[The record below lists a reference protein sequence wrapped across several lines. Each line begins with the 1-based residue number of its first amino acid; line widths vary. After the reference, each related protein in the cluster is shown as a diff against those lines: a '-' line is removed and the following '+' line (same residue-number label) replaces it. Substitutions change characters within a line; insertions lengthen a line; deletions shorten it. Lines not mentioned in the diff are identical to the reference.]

1 MAICAAT
8 RASALPYT
16 TNTQKRLN
24 AKRHGIA
31 IGGDAP
37 DKVAFRDCDND
48 AVLIEGA
55 YFLAALFQCQLTI
68 AIWHPHM
75 IDRLSFCPMT
85 GEPMFSA
92 VPRFAKIAAI
102 VVLAAAS
109 SFASFSDAD
118 ARRAG
123 SSGFG
128 SRGTRTFD
136 TPAITRT
143 APTQAAP
150 IDRTMTPQTQTAT
163 QPPINAQPR
172 PGLFGGFGGSMIG
185 GLIAG
190 GLLGMLIGHGFG
202 GGFGFLGMLLQIGLI
217 IAAISFAM
225 RFFANRQRTNYAA
238 SAPGTS
244 YNTNSMNASQRP
256 SFSIPP
262 IGGSAANAKP
272 AARQA
277 NDEIG
282 LKQPDLERFEQL
294 LTKIQTAYGS
304 EDYATLRQLSTPEA
318 MSYLAEELGENAT
331 NGVRNSVSD
340 VRLLQG
346 DIAEAWRED
355 SAEYATLAM
364 RYSSIDAM
372 VDRTTGKLVDGDDRN
387 PSETT
392 EIWTFVRRPG
402 SDWKLSAIQGTGPH
416 GA

>member
-1 MAICAAT
+1 M
-8 RASALPYT
+8 L
-16 TNTQKRLN
+16 
-24 AKRHGIA
+24 
-31 IGGDAP
+31 
-37 DKVAFRDCDND
+37 
-48 AVLIEGA
+48 
-55 YFLAALFQCQLTI
+55 
-68 AIWHPHM
+68 
-75 IDRLSFCPMT
+75 
-85 GEPMFSA
+85 SA

-109 SFASFSDAD
+109 SLATFDAAD

-136 TPAITRT
+136 SPAITRT

-150 IDRTMTPQTQTAT
+150 IDRTMTQQPQQQTAT
-163 QPPINAQPR
+163 QPPLGAPQR

-190 GLLGMLIGHGFG
+190 GLLGMMLGHGFG

-217 IAAISFAM
+217 VLLISFAM
-225 RFFANRQRTNYAA
+225 RFFANRQRTQYAA
-238 SAPGTS
+238 PAAGGSFNMNPV
-244 YNTNSMNASQRP
+244 NNASASPRP
-256 SFSIPP
+256 SFSIPS
-262 IGGSAANAKP
+262 IGGGMAAAPK
-272 AARQA
+272 ARQA

-282 LKQPDLERFEQL
+282 LQQADLDRFEHL
-294 LTKIQTAYGS
+294 LTEIQSAYGA
-304 EDYATLRQLSTPEA
+304 ENYATLRRLATPEA

-355 SAEYATLAM
+355 NAEYATLAM

-392 EIWTFVRRPG
+392 ELWTFIRKPG
-402 SDWKLSAIQGTGPH
+402 VDWTLSAIQGTGSH
-416 GA
+416 